1 VGWREKFWSWKSG
14 LRARK
19 TNYRTKRRRT
29 FQRTEI
35 EARWQKIDE
44 GYRIRHQLKQVKIDE
59 AKGDTARFFKEVCHL
74 HSFNYQLELAKLYRD
89 NQFLAVRWPRQTG
102 KSTSIGALLLQDAYE
117 NGDINIG
124 LIGPSWRQT
133 KLNLRRIAGFC
144 RSLPVGTCHVQR
156 TRISFKNGS
165 VIEAF
170 PNNPETIRGNTFD
183 RIFWDE
189 VNFTAGDDELYDA
202 ILFTL
207 GTTNGKLVASSTPFN
222 SDSLFWRMCNHK
234 DYADYARHHF
244 SYEAALDPN
253 GPLNPQMIER
263 IHRQFGDDPAR
274 WRREMEA
281 EWAEDE
287 DVWLPQ
293 SLIVSCVGTTK
304 NCGEDLEE
312 YNTEKSYRGQFFL
325 GLDIGQVRD
334 YTSLSVVERV
344 DSMIYLR
351 HQKLFPHPTTHAHLL
366 GYIKRLQDLWG
377 GFEKIRVDF
386 TREGP
391 SLIKDMENAGIENA
405 EGVNFS
411 VPRKSE
417 MANLLRQ
424 RMLNKQFLYP
434 LLSWEKPYRSDV
446 CSELNVEKYQLRK
459 DGNIG
464 YSHPNGTHD
473 DVFWSI
479 ALAVYATVEMQ
490 PEPFLSII
498 PR

>member
-1 VGWREKFWSWKSG
+1 LKG
-14 LRARK
+14 LREEY
-19 TNYRTKRRRT
+19 NL
-29 FQRTEI
+29 
-35 EARWQKIDE
+35 
-44 GYRIRHQLKQVKIDE
+44 HQQSTRLKVDT
-59 AKGDTARFFKEVCHL
+59 AKGDTEKFFKEICRL
-74 HSFNYQLELAKLYRD
+74 RPFAYQLELAKLYRE

-117 NGDINIG
+117 NNDLNIG
-124 LIGPSWRQT
+124 FIGPSWRQT

-144 RSLPVGTCHVQR
+144 RNLPTGTCHIQR
-156 TRISFKNGS
+156 TRISFNNGS

-170 PNNPETIRGNTFD
+170 PNNPDTIRGNTFH
-183 RIFWDE
+183 RLWWDE
-189 VNFTAGDDELYDA
+189 TNFTSADDELYDA
-202 ILFTL
+202 VLFTL
-207 GTTNGKLVASSTPFN
+207 GTTNGKMVASSTPFN

-234 DYADYARHHF
+234 DYAADYARHHF
-244 SYEAALDPN
+244 SYEAALEPD

-263 IHRQFGDDPAR
+263 IRRQFGDDPTR

-293 SLIVSCVGTTK
+293 SLIVSCIGTAK
-304 NCGEDLEE
+304 NCGQDLEE
-312 YNTEKSYRGQFFL
+312 YDIEKSYDGAFFL

-334 YTSLSVVERV
+334 YASLTVVERV
-344 DSMIYLR
+344 DDMIYLR
-351 HQKLFPHPTTHAHLL
+351 HQKLFPHPTTHAHVL

-377 GFEKIRVDF
+377 GFQKIRVDF

-417 MANLLRQ
+417 MAHLLKQ
-424 RMLNKQFLYP
+424 RMQNQQLRFP
-434 LLSWEKPYRSDV
+434 LLTWEKPYRSDI
-446 CSELNVEKYQLRK
+446 CTELNVEKYQLRK

-479 ALAVYATVEMQ
+479 ALAIYATVEMQ
-490 PEPFLSII
+490 PEPFLAVV

>member
-1 VGWREKFWSWKSG
+1 MHRKENKNRVAHARRFNSQEIATQWRSLQEEFR
-14 LRARK
+14 L
-19 TNYRTKRRRT
+19 
-29 FQRTEI
+29 
-35 EARWQKIDE
+35 
-44 GYRIRHQLKQVKIDE
+44 HQLQKSAKAQE
-59 AKGDTARFFKEVCHL
+59 LKGDTSKFFTQVCHL
-74 HSFNYQLELAKLYRD
+74 KPFAYQLVLADLYKQ

-102 KSTSIGALLLQDAYE
+102 KSTFIGGLLLQDAYE
-117 NGDINIG
+117 TKDLN
-124 LIGPSWRQT
+124 LAFIGPSWRQT
-133 KLNLRRIAGFC
+133 KLNLRRVAGFC
-144 RSLPVGTCHVQR
+144 RNLPAGTCHIQR

-170 PNNPETIRGNTFD
+170 PNNPDTIRGNTFH
-183 RIFWDE
+183 RIWWDE
-189 VNFTAGDDELYDA
+189 VNFTSGDDDLYDA

-207 GTTNGKLVASSTPFN
+207 GTTTGKLVASSTPFN

-234 DYADYARHHF
+234 GFADFVRHHF
-244 SYEAALDPN
+244 SYEAALEPN

-293 SLIVSCVGTTK
+293 SLIVSCVGTVKT
-304 NCGEDLEE
+304 CGEDLEE
-312 YNTEKSYRGQFFL
+312 YKVEQKYRGEFYL
-325 GLDIGQVRD
+325 GLDIGQVKD

-344 DSMIYLR
+344 DDRIFLR
-351 HQKLFPHPTTHAHLL
+351 HQKLFPHPTTHAHVL

-411 VPRKSE
+411 VSRKSE

-424 RMLNKQFLYP
+424 RMLNQQFLFP
-434 LLSWEKPYRSDV
+434 LLTWERPYRSDM
-446 CSELNVEKYQLRK
+446 CTELNVERYQLRK

-479 ALAVYATVEMQ
+479 ALAIYATVEMQ
-490 PEPFLSII
+490 PEPSLVVV